1 MSSVSHMDN
10 RSHNQRVI
18 LAILGNLRVTL
29 ILKEI
34 ETSFSH

>member
-1 MSSVSHMDN
+1 MSSISHVDN

-18 LAILGNLRVTL
+18 LAILGNLCVTL

-34 ETSFSH
+34 ETVFSH